1 MLVLGMIA
9 SFNKITNLG
18 FRSKNHTLFETKR
31 AKIDTFLTKTAQNTQ
46 TLCGRTNLY
55 SPHKGVPPPP
65 PSSFYHAKHLNE
77 LQSSNPKPQLII
89 LSSTST

>member
-9 SFNKITNLG
+9 SCNKITNLG
-18 FRSKNHTLFETKR
+18 FRSKNHTLFETKGAR
-31 AKIDTFLTKTAQNTQ
+31 IDTLFLTKTAQNTH
-46 TLCGRTNLY
+46 TLCGRTYLY
-55 SPHKGVPPPP
+55 SPHKGVPPP

-89 LSSTST
+89 ISSTST